1 MSWGI
6 QSGDKMVIAELV
18 TQLILWI
25 KELGWIGVFI
35 GVLLESFIAPV
46 PSPLVPMGAGFI
58 LIPPEASIYEA
69 SIICFYTIV
78 LAGALGSTIGAFFG
92 YGIGYFG
99 GRPLIKRFER
109 FIGVSWNEIEKT
121 KKLFEKGYKDDVI
134 LFISRAIPIIPL
146 SPVSFFAGVGR
157 LDVKKFTLWTFVG
170 SIPRYFVL
178 GLVGWFMG
186 VAYGKLSQ
194 SIEFFESVIFLSII
208 ILIVIFILY
217 RVRRRWKS
225 K

>member
-1 MSWGI
+1 MT
-6 QSGDKMVIAELV
+6 IAELI

-25 KELGWIGVFI
+25 KELGWMGVFI
-35 GVLLESFIAPV
+35 GVLLESFIAPI

-58 LIPPEASIYEA
+58 LIPPEASISEA
-69 SIICFYTIV
+69 SVICFYKIV
-78 LAGALGSTIGAFFG
+78 LAGAIGSTIGAFFG

-109 FIGVSWNEIEKT
+109 FIGVSWGEVRKT

-146 SPVSFFAGVGR
+146 SPISFCAGVIR
-157 LDVKKFTLWTFVG
+157 LDVKRFTIWTLLG
-170 SIPRYFVL
+170 SMPRYFVL
-178 GLVGWFMG
+178 GLLGWFMG
-186 VAYGKLSQ
+186 VTYGELSR
-194 SIEFFESVIFLSII
+194 SIEFIESLTLLLIV

-217 RVRRRWKS
+217 RIRRRRRS

>member
-1 MSWGI
+1 MG
-6 QSGDKMVIAELV
+6 KMVVAEIIAQIILLV
-18 TQLILWI
+18 

-35 GVLLESFIAPV
+35 GVLLESFIAPI

-58 LIPPEASIYEA
+58 LIPSEASIYEA
-69 SIICFYTIV
+69 AIICFYTIV

-109 FIGVSWNEIEKT
+109 FLGVSWSEVEKS

-157 LDVKKFTLWTFVG
+157 LDVKRFTFWTFIG

-178 GLVGWFMG
+178 GLVGWFVG
-186 VAYGKLSQ
+186 VAYGELSQ
-194 SIEFFESVIFLSII
+194 SIEIFESLVFLSII
-208 ILIVIFILY
+208 ILVVIFILY
-217 RVRRRWKS
+217 RIKRRGKS